1 MTFSDTTMPRP
12 EYLLELFLVTA
23 SMEDMTIG
31 KQTHFQDVIRHY
43 EQADEDSRLEAGWF
57 RLEFARTKE
66 LILRHL
72 PPVPSVV
79 LDVGGGSG
87 VYAGWLAALGYEV
100 VLVDPVPKHIEQAR
114 KRSRS
119 QERAIARIQLGNARK
134 LDQGDDSVDC
144 VLLLGPLYHLTESD
158 ERLICLKEAFRVL
171 RAGAILF
178 AAAISRYASLLDSLL
193 HGFFDAADFA
203 SILENDLR
211 NGQHRNPT
219 GKLDYFTTA
228 YFHRPQELVHELA
241 AAGFKLEKLAAIE
254 GPGWMAKDF
263 DRLWTDTVQRERL
276 LRYIR
281 TLESE
286 PELVGASPHLMAIAR
301 K

>member
-1 MTFSDTTMPRP
+1 
-12 EYLLELFLVTA
+12 
-23 SMEDMTIG
+23 MEDMTIG
-31 KQTHFQDVIRHY
+31 KQTLFQDVIAHY

-57 RLEFARTKE
+57 RLEFARTKD

-72 PPVPSVV
+72 PPVPSLV

-87 VYAGWLAALGYEV
+87 VYAGWLATLGYEV
-100 VLVDPVPKHIEQAR
+100 VLVDPVPKHIEQAL
-114 KRSRS
+114 KRSRN
-119 QERAIARIQLGNARK
+119 QERAITRIQLGDARK
-134 LDQGDDSVDC
+134 LDPDDDSVDC
-144 VLLLGPLYHLTESD
+144 VLLLGPLYHLTEAD

-171 RAGAILF
+171 RTGGILF
-178 AAAISRYASLLDSLL
+178 AVAISRYASLVDSLL
-193 HGFFDAADFA
+193 HGFFDAADFT

-228 YFHRPQELVHELA
+228 YFHRPEELVNELA
-241 AAGFKLEKLAAIE
+241 RAGFKLEKLAAIE

-263 DRLWTDTVQRERL
+263 DRLWRDVVQRERL

-281 TLESE
+281 TLEYA
-286 PELVGASPHLMAIAR
+286 PELVGASAHFMAIAR

>member
-1 MTFSDTTMPRP
+1 
-12 EYLLELFLVTA
+12 
-23 SMEDMTIG
+23 MEDMTIG
-31 KQTHFQDVIRHY
+31 KQTHFQDVIAHY

-72 PPVPSVV
+72 PPVPSLV

-87 VYAGWLAALGYEV
+87 VYAGWLATLGYEV
-100 VLVDPVPKHIEQAR
+100 VLVDPVPKHIEQAL
-114 KRSRS
+114 KRSRN
-119 QERAIARIQLGNARK
+119 QERAIARIQVGDARK
-134 LDQGDDSVDC
+134 LDQDDDSVDC
-144 VLLLGPLYHLTESD
+144 VLLLGPLYHLTEAD
-158 ERLICLKEAFRVL
+158 ERLICLKQAFRVL
-171 RAGAILF
+171 RTGGILF

-193 HGFFDAADFA
+193 HGFFDAVDFA

-211 NGQHRNPT
+211 NGQHRNLT

-228 YFHRPQELVHELA
+228 YFHRPEELVNELA
-241 AAGFKLEKLAAIE
+241 AADFKLEKLAAIE

-263 DRLWTDTVQRERL
+263 DRLWRDVVQRERL
-276 LRYIR
+276 LRYVR
-281 TLESE
+281 TLEYA
-286 PELVGASPHLMAIAR
+286 PELVGASPHFMAIAR

>member
-1 MTFSDTTMPRP
+1 
-12 EYLLELFLVTA
+12 
-23 SMEDMTIG
+23 MEDMTIG
-31 KQTHFQDVIRHY
+31 KQTLFQDVIAHY

-57 RLEFARTKE
+57 RLEFARTKD

-72 PPVPSVV
+72 PPVPSLV

-87 VYAGWLAALGYEV
+87 VYAGWLATLGYEV
-100 VLVDPVPKHIEQAR
+100 VLVDPVPKHIEQAL
-114 KRSRS
+114 KRSRN
-119 QERAIARIQLGNARK
+119 QERAITRIQLGDARK
-134 LDQGDDSVDC
+134 LDPDDDSVDC
-144 VLLLGPLYHLTESD
+144 VLLLGPLYHLTEAD

-171 RAGAILF
+171 RTGGILF
-178 AAAISRYASLLDSLL
+178 AVAISRYASLVDSLL
-193 HGFFDAADFA
+193 HGFFDAADFT

-228 YFHRPQELVHELA
+228 YFHRPEELVNELA
-241 AAGFKLEKLAAIE
+241 RAGFKLEKLAAIE

-263 DRLWTDTVQRERL
+263 DRLWRDVVQRERL

-281 TLESE
+281 TLEYA
-286 PELVGASPHLMAIAR
+286 PELVGASPHFMAIAR

>member
-1 MTFSDTTMPRP
+1 
-12 EYLLELFLVTA
+12 
-23 SMEDMTIG
+23 MEDMTIG
-31 KQTHFQDVIRHY
+31 KQTHFQDVIAHY

-57 RLEFARTKE
+57 RLEFARTKD

-72 PPVPSVV
+72 PPVPSLV

-87 VYAGWLAALGYEV
+87 VYAGWLATLGYEV
-100 VLVDPVPKHIEQAR
+100 VLVDPVPKHIEQAL
-114 KRSRS
+114 KRSRN
-119 QERAIARIQLGNARK
+119 QERAIARIQVGDARK
-134 LDQGDDSVDC
+134 LHQDDDSVDC
-144 VLLLGPLYHLTESD
+144 VLLLGPLYHLTEAR

-171 RAGAILF
+171 RTGGILF
-178 AAAISRYASLLDSLL
+178 AAAISRYASLVDSLL
-193 HGFFDAADFA
+193 HGFFDAADFT

-228 YFHRPQELVHELA
+228 YFHRPEELVNELA
-241 AAGFKLEKLAAIE
+241 RAGFKLEKLAAIE

-263 DRLWTDTVQRERL
+263 DRLWRDVVQRERL

-281 TLESE
+281 TLEYA
-286 PELVGASPHLMAIAR
+286 PELVGASPHFMAIAR